1 MLEEITPF
9 EDMSG
14 IDNLNELEDTGYE
27 FLSQIEDTNCM
38 SVEPIEVDPT
48 YVDPIEDS
56 SIDSTSLK
64 LEINDSF
71 SYKRAICTCSC
82 DLSCTIGY

>member
-1 MLEEITPF
+1 MLEEIRPN
-9 EDMSG
+9 EDMSD
-14 IDNLNELEDTGYE
+14 IDNLNELEETRYD
-27 FLSQIEDTNCM
+27 FLSQIEDTNCI

-48 YVDPIEDS
+48 DVYPIEDN

-64 LEINDSF
+64 LEINDSL